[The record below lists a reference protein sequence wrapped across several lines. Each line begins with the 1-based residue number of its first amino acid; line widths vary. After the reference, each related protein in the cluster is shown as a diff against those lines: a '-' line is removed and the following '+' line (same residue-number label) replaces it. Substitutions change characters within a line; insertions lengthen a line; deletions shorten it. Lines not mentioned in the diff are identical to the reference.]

1 MSLNQKIPEDLKE
14 AIKTRDALRTSCLR
28 MLKTAMKNAQVEKGR
43 ELEDGEIR
51 SLISSSVKKGAEAA
65 QEFRRGGREDLAEK
79 EEKEIRILY
88 EYLPEQLTPEEV
100 EATLRGIIAELSASG
115 PKDLGKVMKVAM
127 TRMAGRAQG
136 KEANKI
142 AARLLK

>member
-51 SLISSSVKKGAEAA
+51 SLISSSVKKGVEAA

-136 KEANKI
+136 KEVNKI

>member
-43 ELEDGEIR
+43 ELEDEEIR

-127 TRMAGRAQG
+127 TRMAGRGPGQRG
-136 KEANKI
+136 E
-142 AARLLK
+142 

>member
-43 ELEDGEIR
+43 ELEDEEIR

-136 KEANKI
+136 KEVNKI